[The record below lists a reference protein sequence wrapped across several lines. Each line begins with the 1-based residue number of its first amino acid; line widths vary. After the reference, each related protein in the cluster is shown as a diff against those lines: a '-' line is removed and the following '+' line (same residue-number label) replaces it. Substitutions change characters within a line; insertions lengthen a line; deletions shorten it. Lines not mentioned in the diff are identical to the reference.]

1 MKGLSV
7 ILTELSQKLLGEKS
21 VLSLGENPSK
31 EIFHVKNADL
41 IERAKQ
47 DWYAALSLFNNIEDP
62 GLIDHAI
69 YNLNAAERR
78 YVFLLEEAQRE
89 RELKRALREE
99 EMTEEGH
106 D

>member
-1 MKGLSV
+1 M
-7 ILTELSQKLLGEKS
+7 
-21 VLSLGENPSK
+21 
-31 EIFHVKNADL
+31 
-41 IERAKQ
+41 
-47 DWYAALSLFNNIEDP
+47 
-62 GLIDHAI
+62 IDHAI